1 MEVFGYGNEM
11 ISLSFLKFLFDYLC
25 IERINQIMYMMMCC
39 IVEMGK

>member
-25 IERINQIMYMMMCC
+25 IERIN
-39 IVEMGK
+39 